1 MGFPKA
7 LAKRPADAHTHVQK
21 ATRAGVH
28 PIVAGMTRELSEN
41 VVDRDGRVP
50 EAPHFL
56 AELAEVRASPIIEV
70 QTYGPY
76 ADGKLSKPA
85 HLLRNPNHALRV
97 LVGKKSVTVID
108 NAHAEFKKNLD
119 GGRVE
124 GVPWGDPHL
133 GIDGVVMKYADRVPE
148 FDLLHF
154 RGQARKLA
162 ASHSPVHSGILGEI
176 AVLIAV
182 QADRPSTLLP

>member
-1 MGFPKA
+1 MGFPEA
-7 LAKRPADAHTHVQK
+7 LAKRPADAQTHVQE

-28 PIVAGMTRELSEN
+28 PIAGMTGEFSEN
-41 VVDRDGRVP
+41 VVDRDDRVP

-56 AELAEVRASPIIEV
+56 AELAEVRISPIIEV

-108 NAHAEFKKNLD
+108 NAHAEFDKNLD

-124 GVPWGDPHL
+124 GVPWGDPH
-133 GIDGVVMKYADRVPE
+133 
-148 FDLLHF
+148 
-154 RGQARKLA
+154 RGFT
-162 ASHSPVHSGILGEI
+162 PC
-176 AVLIAV
+176 
-182 QADRPSTLLP
+182 